1 MDKRLKFNEPWILQ
15 RADPY
20 VYEKDGWY
28 YFTASVPAYDSIVLR
43 RAKKLADLP
52 QAEEVVIWKKHESGP
67 MSKHIWAPEL
77 HYLEGKW
84 YIYFAGGEEED
95 IWKIR
100 PYVLECQGQDPL
112 ADASMKDSM
121 WVKTLKFRM
130 LMGCVQMWWKHSKRL
145 RFRYCA
151 GRGDVLRTSIT
162 GKTESDRKRT
172 GRK

>member
-112 ADASMKDSM
+112 ADA
-121 WVKTLKFRM
+121 WVEKAKCSAQ
-130 LMGCVQMWWKHSKRL
+130 MGMNSRLKHSPWTQPYLRMPEIITTCGQKRL
-145 RFRYCA
+145 
-151 GRGDVLRTSIT
+151 
-162 GKTESDRKRT
+162 E
-172 GRK
+172 

>member
-67 MSKHIWAPEL
+67 MSKHMC
-77 HYLEGKW
+77 K
-84 YIYFAGGEEED
+84 
-95 IWKIR
+95 K
-100 PYVLECQGQDPL
+100 
-112 ADASMKDSM
+112 SMM
-121 WVKTLKFRM
+121 
-130 LMGCVQMWWKHSKRL
+130 
-145 RFRYCA
+145 Y
-151 GRGDVLRTSIT
+151 
-162 GKTESDRKRT
+162 
-172 GRK
+172 